1 MARYNE
7 IARRF
12 KEALYDAYLTAK
24 DLAERSGVGK
34 SSISHYVNGSNC
46 PSNKTAGLLASVLKV
61 NPAWLMD
68 LSDEKYL
75 SAPDAAQGKA
85 VRIPVLGKVA
95 AGVPLEAIEEILD
108 WEEIPSDMAARGEY
122 FALKIKGDSMSP
134 RIMDGDVVIVRQQ
147 PDVESG
153 EVAIVKINGDEATC
167 KRVLKQDNGITL
179 VPFNPAYHPSAY
191 SKKEIADIPIL
202 IVGKVV
208 ELRGKF

>member
-12 KEALYDAYLTAK
+12 KEALEDAYMNAK
-24 DLAERSGVGK
+24 ELSDRSGVGK
-34 SSISHYVNGSNC
+34 SSISHYVNGSHC

-75 SAPDAAQGKA
+75 SASEEVQQKA

-95 AGVPLEAIEEILD
+95 AGIPLEAVEEVLD

-122 FALKIKGDSMSP
+122 FALRIQGDSMSP
-134 RIMDGDVVIVRQQ
+134 RIMDSDVVIVRQQ

-153 EVAIVKINGDEATC
+153 EVAIVKINGEEATC

-179 VPFNPAYHPSAY
+179 VPFNPAYPPRTY
-191 SKKEIADIPIL
+191 NKKEIADFPIV

>member
-1 MARYNE
+1 MTTNE
-7 IARRF
+7 YGRIISKNLKRICYERQKTQADISRDLDISKTTVSGWFTGVRVPRM
-12 KEALYDAYLTAK
+12 KTIDALCAYLHVLRSDIMEPYDPQAAK
-24 DLAERSGVGK
+24 TID
-34 SSISHYVNGSNC
+34 
-46 PSNKTAGLLASVLKV
+46 
-61 NPAWLMD
+61 
-68 LSDEKYL
+68 
-75 SAPDAAQGKA
+75 A

-95 AGVPLEAIEEILD
+95 AGIPLEAIEEVLD
-108 WEEIPSDMAARGEY
+108 WEEIPADMAARGEY

-153 EVAIVKINGDEATC
+153 EVAIVKIDGDEATC

-179 VPFNPAYHPSAY
+179 VPFNPAYHPKSY
-191 SKKEIADIPIL
+191 NKNEIAELPIV